1 VGKVLQK
8 NQLSGKVITAKM
20 IDRVAKDL
28 SNSNTVTVLSPEVE
42 QRNGLV
48 KQIREKVK
56 TANLDQILVEIKGDF
71 LIENDL
77 VSVWKSL
84 NQDSSEITEKY
95 KVYISLIQ
103 AEELG
108 LIRKA

>member
-1 VGKVLQK
+1 
-8 NQLSGKVITAKM
+8 
-20 IDRVAKDL
+20 
-28 SNSNTVTVLSPEVE
+28 
-42 QRNGLV
+42 
-48 KQIREKVK
+48 VK